1 MNDNYI
7 KVIVTN
13 EKGTGIEFRLN
24 RDEFVLFING
34 GTFKAM
40 LDDLLKVTFEK

>member
-1 MNDNYI
+1 MNDEYI
-7 KVIVTN
+7 KVTVSN
-13 EKGTGIEFRLN
+13 DKGDDIEFRLN
-24 RDEFVLFING
+24 RDEFVLFITG